1 MIGLHSRQEPIMKK
15 RLLAFAFAAAALATP
30 SSAHHGWMNYLD
42 EEFSLTGR
50 IVEARLG
57 GPHGL
62 LRVRVGRALWDVV
75 LAPPTRNQRAGLA
88 AAHVPR
94 GARVTA
100 RGHRHRDPRRLEMKT
115 ERLIVGAR
123 TFDLYPE
130 RS

>member
-1 MIGLHSRQEPIMKK
+1 MRI
-15 RLLAFAFAAAALATP
+15 RLLAAAIAVLALASPTA
-30 SSAHHGWMNYLD
+30 AHHGWAGYED
-42 EEFSLTGR
+42 AEFSLTGT
-50 IVEARLG
+50 VVSANLG

-62 LRVRVGRALWDVV
+62 LRVRAGRAVWDVV

-94 GARVTA
+94 GTRVTA
-100 RGHRHRDPRRLEMKT
+100 RGHRHRDHRRLEMKT
-115 ERLIVGAR
+115 ERLVVGAR